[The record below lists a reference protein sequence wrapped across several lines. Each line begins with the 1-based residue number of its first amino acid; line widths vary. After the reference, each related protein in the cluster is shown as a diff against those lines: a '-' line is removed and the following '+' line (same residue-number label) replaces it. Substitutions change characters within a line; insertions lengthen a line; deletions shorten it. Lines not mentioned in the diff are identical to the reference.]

1 MFSKELDISSFNTDN
16 VKDMSHMFSKCSSL
30 EELNFSFFNNNK
42 DTDMRCMFDKCSNK
56 LKMKFK
62 SKIIS

>member
-1 MFSKELDISSFNTDN
+1 
-16 VKDMSHMFSKCSSL
+16 MFSKCSSL
-30 EELNFSFFNNNK
+30 EELNFSFLNNNK